1 MQILDQEVEPFTR
14 ISTSSLNKRQLSE
27 KVSVL
32 KCSSTRCDRSSGCS
46 STSVAEMANA
56 FAAEGLRS
64 AKPQSRMT
72 LPAINSM

>member
-27 KVSVL
+27 KVSGL